1 MMYLNQFH
9 KEAVERKVRK
19 IAESKKSPMSS
30 IAAAAY
36 MKKNFEKAKTMSLS
50 QLNNLLTQMLPML
63 TTDLS
68 DSEIFG
74 YAVQLFPLLTDL
86 QINTMRIPADGAYQ
100 MTMIDGMSVLLPNLE
115 ANRKLLADI
124 MAE

>member
-36 MKKNFEKAKTMSLS
+36 MKKNFEKAK
-50 QLNNLLTQMLPML
+50 
-63 TTDLS
+63 
-68 DSEIFG
+68 
-74 YAVQLFPLLTDL
+74 
-86 QINTMRIPADGAYQ
+86 
-100 MTMIDGMSVLLPNLE
+100 
-115 ANRKLLADI
+115 I
-124 MAE
+124 M